1 MTYQTHVLPNGIKII
16 HKKFASSVAHCGLI
30 INAGSRDE
38 KKEEHG
44 LAHFIEH
51 ALFKGTCK
59 RKAHHIINRLE
70 NVGGEINAYTT
81 KEETCIY
88 SSFLKDDLERSMD
101 LTSDL
106 VFNSTFP
113 EKELKKEREIIIDEI
128 NSYKDSPSEL
138 IFDEFEELVFKDDPL
153 GRNILGTSKYLRKF
167 SAHNIRKFISNNYH
181 TNQIV
186 FSVVGDYD
194 FKKVTRLAEKYLGGI
209 EANLSNKDRILTNNY
224 QPLIRKVKKNTHQA
238 HCIMGNLAYG
248 LKHHNRLGLVLL
260 NNLIGGPG
268 MNSKMNIAL
277 REKSGYA
284 YNTESFYS
292 SYTETGLFG
301 VYFGT
306 DKENLF
312 KCIDLVMKEFE
323 KLRKNKLGQIQLNK
337 AKRQLL
343 GQIAISSE
351 NKENYMLVMGKSMLV
366 FDKVDSLEEISMKI
380 DAITENIILEI
391 ANEILHPEKLS
402 TLIYT

>member
-1 MTYQTHVLPNGIKII
+1 MAYHTQVLPNGIRVI
-16 HKKFASSVAHCGLI
+16 HKRNSSEVAHCGII

-81 KEETCIY
+81 KEETCVY
-88 SSFLKDDLERSMD
+88 SSFLKEDLQRSME
-101 LTSDL
+101 LTADL

-113 EKELKKEREIIIDEI
+113 EKELKKERDVIIDEI

-138 IFDEFEELVFKDDPL
+138 IFDEFEELVFPGDPL
-153 GRNILGTSKYLRKF
+153 GRSILGSQKYLKSF
-167 SAHNIRKFISNNYH
+167 SGNHIRRFIKNNYH
-181 TNQIV
+181 TNQMV
-186 FSVVGDYD
+186 FSCVGNFD
-194 FKKVTRLAEKYLGGI
+194 FKKVMKLAEIHFGKI
-209 EANLSNKDRILTNNY
+209 PANLNEKDRSLIHPY
-224 QPLIRKVKKNTHQA
+224 QPILKKVKKNTHQA
-238 HCIMGNLAYG
+238 HCITGNIAYD
-248 LKHHNRLGLVLL
+248 LKHKNRLGMVLI
-260 NNLIGGPG
+260 NNLLGGPG

-277 REKSGYA
+277 REKSGLA

-292 SYTETGLFG
+292 AYNGAGLFG

-312 KCIDLVMKEFE
+312 RCIELVLREF
-323 KLRKNKLGQIQLNK
+323 KNLRRNKLGHLQLSK

-351 NKENYMLVMGKSMLV
+351 NNENYMLVMGKSLLV
-366 FDKVDSLEEISMKI
+366 FNRVDTIVEISNKI
-380 DAITENIILEI
+380 DKISEVQILEI
-391 ANEILHPEKLS
+391 ANEVLDTEKMS
-402 TLIYT
+402 TLMYS

>member
-1 MTYQTHVLPNGIKII
+1 MTYQTHTLANGIRII
-16 HKKFASSVAHCGLI
+16 YQKVHSSVAHCGLI

-38 KKEEHG
+38 QIKEHG

-88 SSFLKDDLERSMD
+88 SSFLKEDLERSLE

-113 EKELKKEREIIIDEI
+113 EKELQKEKEIIIDEI

-138 IFDEFEELVFKDDPL
+138 IFDEFEELIYKDNPI
-153 GRNILGTSKYLRKF
+153 GRNILGTPKYLRKF
-167 SAHNIRKFISNNYH
+167 TKTHIQSFLSNNYH
-181 TNQIV
+181 TNQMV
-186 FSVVGDYD
+186 FSCVGDYE
-194 FKKVTRLAEKYLGGI
+194 FKKVIKLAEKYLGNI
-209 EANLSNKDRILTNNY
+209 QPNISNKNREILNGY
-224 QPLIRKVKKNTHQA
+224 QPQVKKVKKNTHQA
-238 HCIMGNLAYG
+238 HCIIGNVSYD
-248 LKHHNRLGLVLL
+248 LKHNNRLAMVLL

-268 MNSKMNIAL
+268 MNSKLNIAL

-292 SYTETGLFG
+292 AYTGTGIFG
-301 VYFGT
+301 AYFGT
-306 DKENLF
+306 DKEHLYR
-312 KCIDLVMKEFE
+312 CIDLVNKEFE
-323 KLRKNKLGQIQLNK
+323 KLRKNKLSLVQLNM

-343 GQIAISSE
+343 GQITISSE
-351 NKENYMLVMGKSMLV
+351 NKESYMLVMGKSMLV
-366 FDKVDSLEEISMKI
+366 FNRLDSIAEVSEKINKIS
-380 DAITENIILEI
+380 ENNILEI
-391 ANEILHPEKLS
+391 ANEVLLPDNFSI
-402 TLIYT
+402 LIYT

>member
-1 MTYQTHVLPNGIKII
+1 MSYQTHVLPNGIKII
-16 HKKFASSVAHCGLI
+16 HNKFASSVAHCGLI

-167 SAHNIRKFISNNYH
+167 SAGNIRKFISNNYH
-181 TNQIV
+181 TNQMV

-209 EANLSNKDRILTNNY
+209 EANLSDKDRVLINNY
-224 QPLIRKVKKNTHQA
+224 QPLIRKVRKNTHQA

-248 LKHHNRLGLVLL
+248 LKHQNRLGLVLL

-284 YNTESFYS
+284 YNTESFFS

-312 KCIDLVMKEFE
+312 QCIDLVIKEFE

-351 NKENYMLVMGKSMLV
+351 NKENYMLVLGKSMLV
-366 FDKVDSLEEISMKI
+366 FNRLDSFEEISRKI
-380 DAITENIILEI
+380 DAITESTILEI

>member
-1 MTYQTHVLPNGIKII
+1 MSYQTHVLPNGIKII
-16 HKKFASSVAHCGLI
+16 HKKFASTVAHCGLI

-167 SAHNIRKFISNNYH
+167 SANHIRKFISNNYH
-181 TNQIV
+181 TNQMV

-194 FKKVTRLAEKYLGGI
+194 FKKITRLAEKYLGGI

-224 QPLIRKVKKNTHQA
+224 QPLIRKVRKNTHQA

-248 LKHHNRLGLVLL
+248 LKHQNRLGLVLL

-312 KCIDLVMKEFE
+312 RCIDLVLKEFE

-337 AKRQLL
+337 ARRQLL

-366 FDKVDSLEEISMKI
+366 FNKLDSLEEVSRKI
-380 DAITENIILEI
+380 DAITENMILDI
-391 ANEILHPEKLS
+391 ANEILHPENLS

>member
-1 MTYQTHVLPNGIKII
+1 MHYLTHTLSNGIRVI
-16 HKKFASSVAHCGLI
+16 HERINSSVAHCGLV

-38 KKEEHG
+38 KTEEHG

-59 RKAHHIINRLE
+59 RKAHHILNRLE

-88 SSFLKDDLERSMD
+88 SSFLRDDLERS
-101 LTSDL
+101 LELISDL
-106 VFNSTFP
+106 VFHSTFP
-113 EKELKKEREIIIDEI
+113 DKELKKEKEIIIDEI

-138 IFDEFEELVFKDDPL
+138 IFDEFEELVFQNNPI
-153 GRNILGTSKYLRKF
+153 GRNILGTPKYLRKF
-167 SAHNIRKFISNNYH
+167 TKKNITEFISNNYH
-181 TNQIV
+181 TNQMV
-186 FSVVGDYD
+186 LSCVGNYD
-194 FKKVTRLAEKYLGGI
+194 FKKIVRLAEKHLGYI
-209 EANLSNKDRILTNNY
+209 PPNISERNRNNEFEY
-224 QPLIRKVKKNTHQA
+224 QPSFKKNKKNTHQA
-238 HCIMGNLAYG
+238 HCIMGNIAFD
-248 LKHHNRLGLVLL
+248 LKHEQRLAMVLL

-268 MNSKMNIAL
+268 MNTRLNIAL

-292 SYTETGLFG
+292 AYTGTGLFG
-301 VYFGT
+301 AYFGT

-312 KCIDLVMKEFE
+312 KCVELVNKEFSR
-323 KLRKNKLGQIQLNK
+323 LRNQKLGLLQLNK

-351 NKENYMLVMGKSMLV
+351 NKESYMLMIGKSLLV
-366 FDKVDSLEEISMKI
+366 FNKVDSMSEVSEKINRIS
-380 DAITENIILEI
+380 ESHILEI
-391 ANEILHPEKLS
+391 ANEVLNPEKFS
-402 TLIYT
+402 TIIYT